1 MGESEASKQFNERR
15 EKLLAN
21 YFHKLRVLIN
31 GIHNKNVIDQ
41 DTVKMLIPSHW
52 SKSANEETL
61 NRVVSNNLKSQETVH
76 KNIEKTHGNPQFNR
90 LVKSLSIF
98 IDKNTGIKHILRKK

>member
-1 MGESEASKQFNERR
+1 MKIILNSMGESEASKQFNERR

-41 DTVKMLIPSHW
+41 DTVKMLIPIAGVNQQM
-52 SKSANEETL
+52 K
-61 NRVVSNNLKSQETVH
+61 
-76 KNIEKTHGNPQFNR
+76 
-90 LVKSLSIF
+90 
-98 IDKNTGIKHILRKK
+98 KH